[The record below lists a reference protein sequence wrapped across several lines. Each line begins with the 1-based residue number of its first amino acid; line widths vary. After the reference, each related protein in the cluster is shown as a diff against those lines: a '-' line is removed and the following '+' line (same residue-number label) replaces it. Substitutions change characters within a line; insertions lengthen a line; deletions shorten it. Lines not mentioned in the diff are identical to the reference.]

1 MKKNLI
7 ALIGGLLFA
16 GALISCGGGGG
27 GADAKAEGMK
37 ADLANGE
44 AVYNKACIACHMT
57 GVAGAAALTDK
68 VRWEEI
74 AAKGMKTLTEDAL
87 HGYTGN
93 YGVMPEKGTCMD
105 CTEQDL
111 FDAISFMLSKAGVT
125 AAN

>member
-1 MKKNLI
+1 MKRNLI
-7 ALIGGLLFA
+7 ALIGGLLFT

-27 GADAKAEGMK
+27 GAEAEAQGMK

-44 AVYNKACIACHMT
+44 VVYNKACIACHMT

-87 HGYTGN
+87 HGYTGK

-111 FDAISFMLSKAGVT
+111 FDAISFMMSKAGVT

>member
-1 MKKNLI
+1 MKRKLI
-7 ALIGGLLFA
+7 AFFGGLLFV

-27 GADAKAEGMK
+27 GATSEPEGMK

-44 AVYNKACIACHMT
+44 VVYNKACIACHMT
-57 GVAGAAALTDK
+57 GVAGSPALTDK
-68 VRWEEI
+68 VRWDEI

-87 HGYTGN
+87 HGYTGK

-111 FDAISFMLSKAGVT
+111 YDAISFMLGKAGVT